1 MKEKKME
8 KRRIDKSK
16 IFTQIMAGVMAIL
29 MLLGICITLITY
41 LVKF

>member
-1 MKEKKME
+1 MKEKK
-8 KRRIDKSK
+8 RIDKSK
-16 IFTQIMAGVMAIL
+16 VFTKIMAGVMAVL